1 MIYFKKMLQPK
12 KQVFFKKNG
21 KQSAERKSCMG
32 TQII

>member
-21 KQSAERKSCMG
+21 KQSTERKSYMG